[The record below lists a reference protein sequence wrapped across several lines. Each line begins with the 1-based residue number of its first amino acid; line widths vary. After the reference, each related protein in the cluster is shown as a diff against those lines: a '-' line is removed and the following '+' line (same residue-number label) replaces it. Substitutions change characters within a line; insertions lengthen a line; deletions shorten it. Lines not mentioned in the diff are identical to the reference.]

1 MKNKKLLPLFLT
13 PVALLMLTGCPW
25 MQPINPDKPDKPDTP
40 DVPDIPVIVDD
51 NPVIEDSEEY
61 NTFWNPSTELSINI
75 EMSQAAAEFIDTYQS
90 DHNDSTYFDYYV
102 PCTVIIEMNSQT
114 YTFEEVGIRQKG
126 NMSRTS
132 MLYEGNFSMYRLAHY
147 KLSFK
152 ETFDDEEYTTISQL
166 QPFAKTWEDSAARK
180 ARKKRT
186 LFDMEKIDIKW
197 NRNDDLSKS
206 KQSYALKQFRDHGVL
221 AGHDTLAP
229 TTIGITGKDPI
240 YTTYEV
246 LECIDSVF
254 IKRHFSEEFADGDLY
269 KCTYTDRGPANMSKN
284 LTIGNQIGVED
295 NKTGFHPSYDLKT
308 NKKKNTTHTN
318 LFNLFNVVNDKT
330 STAAEFKT
338 KLEKVFDVKS
348 FLMYESIAF
357 LLGNFDDMRNN
368 ANNYYMYF
376 TSGENP
382 IAFVI
387 PYDFDRCL
395 GAGCEGRQEYM
406 TNFSAESTKMQ
417 CNGSWQALNIYWR
430 TICTSTDNN
439 SQHKNVER
447 VEAYRALYQK
457 NIEDLLN
464 NGDFSNSSFTSY
476 VNSFPLAYRGQ
487 ADGSGTDNVSFNE
500 YLTRKISKI
509 KECNPSYD
517 IKVS

>member
-1 MKNKKLLPLFLT
+1 MKNKKMAPLFLA
-13 PVALLMLTGCPW
+13 PVTLLLLTGCPW
-25 MQPINPDKPDKPDTP
+25 MQPNNPDKPDNPDTP
-40 DVPDIPVIVDD
+40 DVPDTPVVVDEDPVIVD
-51 NPVIEDSEEY
+51 SEEY
-61 NTFWNPSTELSINI
+61 KTFWNPNTQLSISI
-75 EMSQAAAEFIDTYQS
+75 EMSQEAANFIDTYQS
-90 DHNDSTYFDYYV
+90 DHNNSTYFDYYV
-102 PCTVIIEMNSQT
+102 PCNVTIEMNSQT
-114 YTFEEVGIRQKG
+114 YIFEEVGIRQKG

-132 MLYEGNFSMYRLAHY
+132 MLYEDNFSIYRLAHY

-166 QPFAKTWEDSAARK
+166 QPFAKTWEDSSARK
-180 ARKKRT
+180 ARKNRT

-197 NRNDDLSKS
+197 NRNDDESKS
-206 KQSYALKQFRDHGVL
+206 KQSFALSQFRSHGVL
-221 AGHDTLAP
+221 AGHDTLAE

-246 LECIDSVF
+246 FECIDSVF
-254 IKRHFSEEFADGDLY
+254 VKRHFSEELADGDLY
-269 KCTYTDRGPANMSKN
+269 KCCYTDRGPANMSSSYK
-284 LTIGNQIGVED
+284 IGDEIGVEK
-295 NKTGFHPSYDLKT
+295 NKTGYHPVYDLKT

-318 LFNLFNVVNDKT
+318 LYNLFNVVNDKT

-338 KLEKVFDVKS
+338 KLEAVLDVKS

-368 ANNYYMYF
+368 ANNYYLYF
-376 TSGENP
+376 TSGEKP
-382 IAFVI
+382 MAFVI

-395 GAGCEGRQEYM
+395 GAGCEGKQDYM

-417 CNGSWQALNIYWR
+417 CNGNWQTMNIYWR
-430 TICTSTDNN
+430 TICASTDSN
-439 SQHKNVER
+439 SGHKNVER

-464 NGDFSNSSFTSY
+464 NRDFSATSFTSY
-476 VNSFPLAYRGQ
+476 VNSFPETYRGD
-487 ADGSGTDNVSFNE
+487 ANGDGSGNISFAE
-500 YLTRKISKI
+500 YLSRKISKI

>member
-1 MKNKKLLPLFLT
+1 MKNKKIAPLFLAPLTLLALSGCILT
-13 PVALLMLTGCPW
+13 PKV
-25 MQPINPDKPDKPDTP
+25 PDTP
-40 DVPDIPVIVDD
+40 DTPDIPDIPIVIGEDT
-51 NPVIEDSEEY
+51 VIQDSEEY
-61 NTFWNPSTELSINI
+61 KTFWNPSTDLSISI
-75 EMSQAAAEFIDTYQS
+75 EMSQEAAEFIDRYQS
-90 DHNDSTYFDYYV
+90 DHNNSTYFDYYV
-102 PCTVIIEMNSQT
+102 PCNVTIEMNNQE
-114 YTFEEVGIRQKG
+114 YIFEEVGIRQKG

-132 MLYEGNFSMYRLAHY
+132 MLYEDNFSMYRLAHY

-152 ETFDDEEYTTISQL
+152 ETFDDEEYTNISQL
-166 QPFAKTWEDSAARK
+166 NAFAKTWEDSAARK
-180 ARKKRT
+180 ARKNRT

-206 KQSYALKQFRDHGVL
+206 KQSFALKQFRNHGVL
-221 AGHDTLAP
+221 AGNDTLAQ
-229 TTIGITGKDPI
+229 TTIGITGKTPI

-254 IKRHFSEEFADGDLY
+254 IKRHFNEDLADGDLY
-269 KCTYTDRGPANMSKN
+269 KCCYTDRGPATMSSN
-284 LTIGNQIGVED
+284 ATIGDKIGVE
-295 NKTGFHPSYDLKT
+295 NNVTGFHPTYDLKT

-318 LFNLFNVVNDKT
+318 LFNFFSVVNDRT
-330 STAAEFKT
+330 TPAAQYRA
-338 KLEKVFDVKS
+338 KLEAVLDVKS